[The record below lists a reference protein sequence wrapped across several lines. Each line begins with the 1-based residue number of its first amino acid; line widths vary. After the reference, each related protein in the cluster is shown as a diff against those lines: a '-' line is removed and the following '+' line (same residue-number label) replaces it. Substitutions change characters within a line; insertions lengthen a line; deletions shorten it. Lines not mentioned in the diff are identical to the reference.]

1 MAERG
6 AVNLVVVSSTLTP
19 SAIQRETRLE
29 QRAASYAVPKW
40 VRFPLPLPRLSS
52 LTLSYERQ

>member
-19 SAIQRETRLE
+19 SAIQRETRLVTE
-29 QRAASYAVPKW
+29 SGLISRPQVGSIPTPATTP
-40 VRFPLPLPRLSS
+40 
-52 LTLSYERQ
+52 